1 MDVVDL
7 RKFYTT
13 PLGDTARELIARH
26 LRQLERPPR
35 DARVLGLG
43 FAAPWLDGY
52 RRHGREVFSFM
63 PAHQG
68 IIHWPEKG
76 PSASALV
83 DETALPLGDGSIDYA
98 LVAHGLELTQHRPA
112 MLSELWRVLAPQGHA
127 VFIVPNRRGMWAR
140 MDTTPF
146 GHGRPFSRR
155 QLEKRLAEAMFKP
168 VRYQPALF
176 VPPVQKS
183 FFLRSARAWEKLG
196 GAFWQGFSGLV
207 IIEAIKQVYAVRP
220 KRQTAPVFPGLRP
233 AALPGAAPGSAR
245 AASRARR
252 PS

>member
-1 MDVVDL
+1 MDVADL

-13 PLGDTARELIARH
+13 PLGATARRLIAHH
-26 LRQLERPPR
+26 LRQLPRPPK

-43 FAAPWLDGY
+43 FAAPWLDRY
-52 RRHGREVFSFM
+52 RRGGREVFSFM

-68 IIHWPEKG
+68 IIHWPQEG

-83 DETALPLGDGSIDYA
+83 DETALPLSDGSMDLA
-98 LVAHGLELTQHRPA
+98 LVIHGLELTQHRPA

-127 VFIVPNRRGMWAR
+127 IFVVPNRRGMWAR

-168 VRYQPALF
+168 VRFQPALF
-176 VPPVQKS
+176 VPPVQRA
-183 FFLRSARAWEKLG
+183 FLLRSATVWERLG
-196 GAFWQGFSGLV
+196 LTFWQGFSGLV
-207 IIEAIKQVYAVRP
+207 IIEAVKQVYAIRP
-220 KRQTAPVFPGLRP
+220 QRDVSLAFPGLRP
-233 AALPGAAPGSAR
+233 LALPGAASRGAR
-245 AASRARR
+245 AALRRAARR
-252 PS
+252 